1 MVSCTDTALGGRPVR
16 VDRWDRQGSNRPM
29 EAVGDE
35 CALKLSTSLR
45 LMTQNINGFGQ
56 FAENIK
62 ELAVKELL
70 IEKKIDVMGIQET
83 NVCWHKMQNK
93 HKIWDRFRGWKEC
106 GSCKVSVA
114 YNSIDTISA
123 KSQYGGTS
131 LITMDMLAHRLIDS
145 GVDDTNLGRW
155 AWSRYRGK
163 EGRVLQIVSVY

>member
-1 MVSCTDTALGGRPVR
+1 MKEPGIQMVSCDDTASGGRPVR

-35 CALKLSTSLR
+35 CAFKLSTSLR
-45 LMTQNINGFGQ
+45 LMTQNINGLGLI
-56 FAENIK
+56 AENIK

-70 IEKKIDVMGIQET
+70 INKKIDVMGIQET

-93 HKIWDRFRGWKEC
+93 HKIWDRFRAWKES

-114 YNSIDTISA
+114 YNTSDTISA

-131 LITMDMLAHRLIDS
+131 LITMNMLAHRHLDS
-145 GVDDTNLGRW
+145 GVDETHLGRW
-155 AWSRYRGK
+155 AWTRYRGK
-163 EGRVLQIVSVY
+163 

>member
-45 LMTQNINGFGQ
+45 LMTQNINGLGQ

-70 IEKKIDVMGIQET
+70 IDK
-83 NVCWHKMQNK
+83 
-93 HKIWDRFRGWKEC
+93 
-106 GSCKVSVA
+106 
-114 YNSIDTISA
+114 
-123 KSQYGGTS
+123 
-131 LITMDMLAHRLIDS
+131 RLM
-145 GVDDTNLGRW
+145 
-155 AWSRYRGK
+155 
-163 EGRVLQIVSVY
+163 